1 MSAKE
6 ATAKQ
11 EEQETILEAQDAEGG
26 RDRSTIGFPY
36 QDLDEAVTV
45 AKGVHTVGGS
55 ACQWDQLAA
64 HFQQAANGG
73 GFRMRVLTAKLFGLL
88 NYDRGTVTLTA
99 LGMRICDPQQEASA
113 RVDAFL
119 TIPLYKAIYD
129 QFKGATLPST
139 SGLET
144 AIGNLGVAPK
154 QKGKARQVFQRSAQ
168 EAGFFSYG
176 PDRLVMPSIKASTK
190 SEVLDEE
197 EVEDKDEKEKPEKPE
212 KKRLHPLIEGLIQK
226 LPEAETQWD
235 LQGRRK
241 WLLAAL
247 NIFDLMYTDSDESK
261 GSLKIEVE
269 KGSAK

>member
-1 MSAKE
+1 MATKE
-6 ATAKQ
+6 APLRDPQ
-11 EEQETILEAQDAEGG
+11 EETVETNSRE
-26 RDRSTIGFPY
+26 RSTIGFPY
-36 QDLDEAVTV
+36 LDLNDAVEVTK
-45 AKGVHTVGGS
+45 AVHAVGGS
-55 ACQWDQLAA
+55 TCQWDQLAA
-64 HFQQAANGG
+64 HLQQSATSGQ
-73 GFRMRVLTAKLFGLL
+73 FRMRVGTAKLFGFL
-88 NYDRGTVTLTA
+88 NYDRGTVTLTP
-99 LGMRICDPQQEASA
+99 LGMRLCDPQQEASA

-119 TIPLYKAIYD
+119 TIPLYKAIYE
-129 QFKGATLPST
+129 QYKGATLPST

-168 EAGFFSYG
+168 QAGFFSYG
-176 PDRLVMPSIKASTK
+176 SERLVAPSIKASTK
-190 SEVLDEE
+190 PEVLDEE
-197 EVEDKDEKEKPEKPE
+197 ELDDEDEKEKPEKPN
-212 KKRLHPLIEGLIQK
+212 KKHLHPLIEGLIQK

-269 KGSAK
+269 RSSAK